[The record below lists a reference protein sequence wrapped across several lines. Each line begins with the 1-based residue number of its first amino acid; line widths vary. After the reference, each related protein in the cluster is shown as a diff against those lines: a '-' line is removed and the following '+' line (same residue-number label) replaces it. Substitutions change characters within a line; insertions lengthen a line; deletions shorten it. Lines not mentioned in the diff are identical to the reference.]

1 MNIQKTKTYQTIS
14 VAFVLLI
21 IISFLVLVFLRPNLS
36 KSTSFKFD
44 FTEPKRSETEL
55 DLIIKSNLDGVD
67 GKYAVFVE
75 DLQTQQVYTL
85 NDQDT
90 FPAASLYKLFLISAA
105 MQSIQNQSLNKDT
118 VIKSTKSHLEKS
130 YGDIDYGYED
140 INEEDISFSV
150 DEILQRIGRISDNF
164 ASIMLAEKIG
174 WDSVQAESDTIG
186 NKKTSIKNPITTT
199 ASDIGNFFVKLH
211 NNQIISAEASEDIK
225 RYLELNQIND
235 RIPAKIPEG
244 TKIIHKTGELAHVR
258 HDAGIVF
265 AKRPFV
271 IVVLSQDVPFEDSAN
286 EVIADLS
293 YNIFKYFNESGR

>member
-1 MNIQKTKTYQTIS
+1 MNTRKIKTYQTIS
-14 VAFVLLI
+14 VGFVLLV
-21 IISFLVLVFLRPNLS
+21 IISFLLLVFLRPNLS

-55 DLIIKSNLDGVD
+55 DLIIKSNLDGVN

-118 VIKSTKSHLEKS
+118 IIKSTKSHLKEV
-130 YGDIDYGYED
+130 YGEVDYGYD
-140 INEEDISFSV
+140 DMNENISFSL

-244 TKIIHKTGELAHVR
+244 TKIIHKTGELPHVR

-271 IVVLSQDVPFEDSAN
+271 IVLLSQDVPFEDSAN